1 MPEDILDQLFDEL
14 AAAALPI
21 PPSAKVVARGM
32 QRRRRAR
39 GRAVLAAAAV
49 VAAIVAGASQ
59 LPGSHPGAEPATSH
73 GRLASAVCRATPSAA
88 LAAELQ
94 QQLPMGRQSG
104 VSPIAVSPDRTAV
117 YVETTTPSFRGIAEE
132 SLATGA
138 ILKRI
143 DPLPAGDQGAYGSLG
158 PHGELVW
165 TNARSA
171 YGGEGFAYSPMRM
184 WSPRTGRTTTLE
196 PAGQHGDAMGAPVFF
211 QQTIVAWEQTDGSQ
225 QEIVEADLRTGVSDV
240 IARGNLGPPVFVGAA
255 LVWTVAS
262 HAHGPG
268 SRLVARNAAVFP
280 ALQQIA
286 VPLQLR
292 AAGRDP
298 VTGSSSRGSKS
309 APVGPIASSGPATA
323 YLSQD
328 LTQLFYSPSPAQPV
342 RPVLRLH
349 GGNTFAPELAVGDGY
364 LGWTVNGDAS
374 YLASTTSLA
383 AARITVFG
391 DVVGAGNDY
400 VFVGDP
406 PASKLSQVRQY
417 HLFSGATVNALRC
430 AWVGKPASP

>member
-1 MPEDILDQLFDEL
+1 MPEDMLDRLFDEL
-14 AAAALPI
+14 AATALPV
-21 PPSAKVVARGM
+21 PPSAKAVARGR

-39 GRAVLAAAAV
+39 ARAVLAAAAL
-49 VAAIVAGASQ
+49 AAIVAGASQ
-59 LPGSHPGAEPATSH
+59 LPGSRLGAEPATSH
-73 GRLASAVCRATPSAA
+73 SRLASAVCVAAPSAA
-88 LAAELQ
+88 LAAERQ
-94 QQLPMGRQSG
+94 QQLPVSRQSG

-117 YVETTTPSFRGIAEE
+117 YLETTTPTFRGIAEE

-138 ILKRI
+138 ILRRI
-143 DPLPAGDQGAYGSLG
+143 DPLPAGYQGAYGGLG
-158 PHGELVW
+158 PDGELVW
-165 TNARSA
+165 TNARGT

-211 QQTIVAWEQTDGSQ
+211 NQTIVAWEQTDGSQ
-225 QEIVEADLRTGVSDV
+225 QEIVEADLTTGVTDV
-240 IARGNLGPPVFVGAA
+240 IARGNLGPPVFVRAA

-262 HAHGPG
+262 HTNGPG

-292 AAGRDP
+292 GASRAT
-298 VTGSSSRGSKS
+298 VTGSSGQGSMS
-309 APVGPIASSGPATA
+309 GPVGPIASAGPATA

-349 GGNTFAPELAVGDGY
+349 GGNTFAPDLAIGDGY

-374 YLASTTSLA
+374 YLASTASLA

-391 DVVGAGNDY
+391 DIVGAGSEY

-406 PASKLSQVRQY
+406 PASKLSQVRPY
-417 HLFSGATVNALRC
+417 HLFSGATVNTLRC
-430 AWVGKPASP
+430 AWVAKPASP